1 MCVAPGASKSGG
13 FTFDDDSD
21 DDDLSSLAALIDARD
36 DALKSKKVSKMTDAS
51 TDTSSNTAKSI
62 TAETDATKF
71 PPPPPAET
79 AGKTSAPIISMMMEA
94 ETLLTEVYES
104 ECTQSRSAQSN
115 HVDDLF
121 QKYLDETIT
130 NGEEDPHIISLLQEQ
145 QQRRKVKNTKKVRRC
160 VLLPSVRYLSISP
173 SLGPFDFAAHKICD
187 IV

>member
-1 MCVAPGASKSGG
+1 MCVAQGASKSGG
-13 FTFDDDSD
+13 FSFDDDSD

-36 DALKSKKVSKMTDAS
+36 DALKSKKVS

-62 TAETDATKF
+62 SAETKF
-71 PPPPPAET
+71 PPPPAET
-79 AGKTSAPIISMMMEA
+79 AGKTSAPIISMMMET

-173 SLGPFDFAAHKICD
+173 SLGPLTLLHIKFVILFDRQHH
-187 IV
+187 